1 VRYLN
6 LGILAHVDAGKTSLT
21 ERLLHAA
28 GVIDEI
34 GSVDR
39 GTTRTDSMELERR
52 RGITIKAAVT
62 AFPLGATSVNLVDT
76 PGHPDFIAEVERSLG
91 VLDGVVLVVSAVEGV
106 QAQTRVLMRAVRRL
120 GLPTVLFVNKADRG
134 GADPQR
140 VFAEISSKLT
150 PAAFPLGRIA
160 GAGTREAR
168 FVSDVPELRR
178 LGLWSQLAA
187 DSRRGT
193 VHPVYFGSAIT
204 GAGIPELM
212 AGIEELL
219 PRSAGDDSAKAAGRV
234 FKVERGVA
242 GERIAYVRMFA
253 GTLKTRDRLPS
264 GRVTGISVLS
274 AADGAP
280 VPADTVGA
288 GQIGVVRGL
297 TRVRIGDRLGVHP
310 ADGEAEAAYFAPPTL
325 ETVVEP
331 RDQADRGPMFSAL
344 TQLSEQ
350 DPLIGLRYDKARAET
365 SLSLYGEVQK
375 EVIQTTLAEEYGV
388 AVDFRG
394 TTPICVERVLGAGES
409 LDVIKVGDNPFLA
422 TVGLRI
428 APAPI
433 GAGVSFE
440 LEIELGS
447 LIPAFLTA
455 IEETVHAT
463 LASGLHGWEVPDA
476 VVTLT
481 RSGYWAR
488 QSHAHGTFD
497 KSMSSTAGDF
507 RALTPLVL
515 MEALA
520 KAGTEVCEPMHRFRL
535 EVPSALLGAI
545 LPVLATFRAV
555 PGSTMVTGETA
566 ALEGMVPA
574 ARVHALSQRI
584 PGLTGGEGVLES
596 AFDHFAPVSGGEVPE
611 RARWDANP
619 LDRKEYLMRVQ
630 RGV

>member
-1 VRYLN
+1 MRYLN

-28 GVIDEI
+28 GIIDEI

-39 GTTRTDSMELERR
+39 GTTRTDSLELERR

-62 AFPLGATSVNLVDT
+62 AFPLGETAAVNLIDT
-76 PGHPDFIAEVERSLG
+76 PGHPDFIAEVERTLG

-120 GLPTVLFVNKADRG
+120 GLPTVLFVNKVDRR
-134 GADPQR
+134 GADPER
-140 VFAEISSKLT
+140 VLGELSAKLT
-150 PAAFPLGRIA
+150 PAAFPM
-160 GAGTREAR
+160 GTVTRPGTSEAR
-168 FVSDVPELRR
+168 FVSEVPELRR

-187 DSRRGT
+187 DSRRGS
-193 VHPVYFGSAIT
+193 VHPVFFGSAIT
-204 GAGIPELM
+204 GAGTAELL
-212 AGIEELL
+212 AGLEDLL
-219 PRSAGDDSAKAAGRV
+219 PRSAEDVSAKPAGRV
-234 FKVERGVA
+234 FKVERGAA
-242 GERIAYVRMFA
+242 GERIAYVRMFSGA
-253 GTLKTRDRLPS
+253 LRTRDRLPS
-264 GRVTGISVLS
+264 GRITGISVLS
-274 AADGAP
+274 AAEGEP
-280 VPADTVGA
+280 VATDAVAA
-288 GQIGVVRGL
+288 GQIGIVRGL
-297 TRVRIGDRLGVHP
+297 AKVRIGDRLGGSATADDASVH
-310 ADGEAEAAYFAPPTL
+310 FAPPTL

-331 RDQADRGPMFSAL
+331 GDSAARGSMFAAL
-344 TQLSEQ
+344 TQLAEQ

-375 EVIQTTLAEEYGV
+375 EVIQTTLAEDYGV
-388 AVDFRG
+388 AVRFRE
-394 TTPICVERVLGAGES
+394 TTPICVERVLGTGEA

-422 TVGLRI
+422 TVGLRVG
-428 APAPI
+428 PAPL
-433 GAGVSFE
+433 GAGVSIG

-447 LIPAFLTA
+447 LPPAFLTA
-455 IEETVHAT
+455 VEEAVRTT

-476 VVTLT
+476 AIVIT
-481 RSGYWAR
+481 RTGYWAR

-535 EVPSALLGAI
+535 ELPAALLGTA

-555 PGSTMVTGETA
+555 PASTTVTGEA
-566 ALEGMVPA
+566 AVLEGIVPA
-574 ARVHALSQRI
+574 ARVHGLGQRI

-596 AFDHFAPVSGGEVPE
+596 VFDHFAPVSGAVVPE

-619 LDRKEYLMRVQ
+619 TDRKEYLMRVQ